1 MTSNNTKQA
10 IEIKLLTL
18 GDTSVGKSSFIIKFI
33 DDKFSYNYIATMGLD
48 FKQKI
53 IELDNGELV
62 KLRIFDT
69 AGQER
74 FKSISINFIKKAD
87 GILLLYDISNRS
99 SFESVNKWVESI
111 REVGEEKIS
120 IILIGNKC
128 DLEKERKIS
137 KEEGE
142 AKSTEFNLPFFETSC
157 KEGINIKEVFV
168 KISEE
173 IIKKNGP
180 NLGKE
185 GEKIT
190 KEKAKKMNKK
200 SGCC

>member
-87 GILLLYDISNRS
+87 GILLLYDVTNRS

-111 REVGEEKIS
+111 R
-120 IILIGNKC
+120 
-128 DLEKERKIS
+128 
-137 KEEGE
+137 
-142 AKSTEFNLPFFETSC
+142 
-157 KEGINIKEVFV
+157 
-168 KISEE
+168 
-173 IIKKNGP
+173 
-180 NLGKE
+180 
-185 GEKIT
+185 
-190 KEKAKKMNKK
+190 
-200 SGCC
+200 

>member
-87 GILLLYDISNRS
+87 GILLLYDITNRS
-99 SFESVNKWVESI
+99 SFESVNKWIESI
-111 REVGEEKIS
+111 REVADEKIS

-137 KEEGE
+137 KDEGE
-142 AKSTEFNLPFFETSC
+142 AKSAEFNLPFFETSC
-157 KEGINIKEVFV
+157 KEGINIKEVFL

-173 IIKKNGP
+173 IIKKKGP
-180 NLGKE
+180 NLGDE

>member
-87 GILLLYDISNRS
+87 GILLLYDVTNRS

-111 REVGEEKIS
+111 REVGDEKIS

-142 AKSTEFNLPFFETSC
+142 AKSKEFNLPFFETSC

-180 NLGKE
+180 NLGRE

-190 KEKAKKMNKK
+190 KEMAKKNKK

>member
-87 GILLLYDISNRS
+87 GILLLYDVTNRS

-111 REVGEEKIS
+111 REVGDEKIS

-142 AKSTEFNLPFFETSC
+142 AKSKEFNLPFFETSC